1 MDNMNRGIIYIDH
14 QGIIKMCSHIAKEIT
29 GIVFSVQLAHE
40 EGEIS
45 EGDIVIIADNKVGD
59 DDGNL
64 DVDDLSRINIKDKSI
79 KKNDMLLAIGIYG
92 DKTAIPE
99 YKHIREHQLGNVF
112 SIETSYYGFHIYS
125 AIDTMK
131 NQTLIRVDEKTFVL
145 KYANSVGNVVI
156 IDGKTGSIKFFQAKG
171 YSTRNED
178 LGMLLRGGRYTKK
191 SVEAQELE
199 VKGQRFLELFD
210 CRALSDKIN
219 SILCGN
225 SVKLVNE
232 LYEINRRLF
241 VCTVI
246 PDQRKTD
253 KGIYL
258 ILEDVENLEK
268 LLFDRN
274 TIITRIE
281 EKHARNRHVERS
293 YPEEAFRDI
302 IGISSKINEVK
313 YMAYK
318 ASKNKF
324 NVIITGESGT
334 GKSKIARAIHMA
346 GNPTTPFVEVNCN
359 AIAPSLFESELFG
372 YVSGAFTGARS
383 EGRKGFFEE
392 ANGGTIFLDEIGE
405 IPLDIQVKL
414 LQVLQNRM
422 IYRVG
427 SSKPIKID
435 IRVIAAT
442 NRNLEEEVK
451 VGRFRQDLYYRINVF
466 PINIPPLRERKQ
478 DIYPMIKT
486 ILAKT
491 SRYYGTE
498 LKQFSGA
505 ALKKIIEYDWPGN
518 VRELENSIERAVALC
533 ESTIIYEEYL
543 NIESSDGPKTLKE
556 RLFKEEQKIIETC
569 LTKHN
574 GKKNEVMKELD
585 LSKTSFYDKLRKH
598 GIE

>member
-1 MDNMNRGIIYIDH
+1 
-14 QGIIKMCSHIAKEIT
+14 
-29 GIVFSVQLAHE
+29 
-40 EGEIS
+40 
-45 EGDIVIIADNKVGD
+45 
-59 DDGNL
+59 
-64 DVDDLSRINIKDKSI
+64 
-79 KKNDMLLAIGIYG
+79 
-92 DKTAIPE
+92 
-99 YKHIREHQLGNVF
+99 
-112 SIETSYYGFHIYS
+112 
-125 AIDTMK
+125 
-131 NQTLIRVDEKTFVL
+131 
-145 KYANSVGNVVI
+145 
-156 IDGKTGSIKFFQAKG
+156 
-171 YSTRNED
+171 
-178 LGMLLRGGRYTKK
+178 
-191 SVEAQELE
+191 
-199 VKGQRFLELFD
+199 
-210 CRALSDKIN
+210 
-219 SILCGN
+219 
-225 SVKLVNE
+225 
-232 LYEINRRLF
+232 
-241 VCTVI
+241 
-246 PDQRKTD
+246 
-253 KGIYL
+253 
-258 ILEDVENLEK
+258 
-268 LLFDRN
+268 
-274 TIITRIE
+274 
-281 EKHARNRHVERS
+281 
-293 YPEEAFRDI
+293 
-302 IGISSKINEVK
+302 
-313 YMAYK
+313 MAYK

>member
-1 MDNMNRGIIYIDH
+1 
-14 QGIIKMCSHIAKEIT
+14 
-29 GIVFSVQLAHE
+29 
-40 EGEIS
+40 
-45 EGDIVIIADNKVGD
+45 
-59 DDGNL
+59 
-64 DVDDLSRINIKDKSI
+64 
-79 KKNDMLLAIGIYG
+79 
-92 DKTAIPE
+92 
-99 YKHIREHQLGNVF
+99 
-112 SIETSYYGFHIYS
+112 
-125 AIDTMK
+125 
-131 NQTLIRVDEKTFVL
+131 
-145 KYANSVGNVVI
+145 
-156 IDGKTGSIKFFQAKG
+156 
-171 YSTRNED
+171 
-178 LGMLLRGGRYTKK
+178 
-191 SVEAQELE
+191 
-199 VKGQRFLELFD
+199 
-210 CRALSDKIN
+210 
-219 SILCGN
+219 
-225 SVKLVNE
+225 
-232 LYEINRRLF
+232 
-241 VCTVI
+241 
-246 PDQRKTD
+246 
-253 KGIYL
+253 
-258 ILEDVENLEK
+258 
-268 LLFDRN
+268 
-274 TIITRIE
+274 
-281 EKHARNRHVERS
+281 
-293 YPEEAFRDI
+293 
-302 IGISSKINEVK
+302 
-313 YMAYK
+313 
-318 ASKNKF
+318 
-324 NVIITGESGT
+324 
-334 GKSKIARAIHMA
+334 
-346 GNPTTPFVEVNCN
+346 
-359 AIAPSLFESELFG
+359 
-372 YVSGAFTGARS
+372 
-383 EGRKGFFEE
+383 
-392 ANGGTIFLDEIGE
+392 
-405 IPLDIQVKL
+405 
-414 LQVLQNRM
+414 M